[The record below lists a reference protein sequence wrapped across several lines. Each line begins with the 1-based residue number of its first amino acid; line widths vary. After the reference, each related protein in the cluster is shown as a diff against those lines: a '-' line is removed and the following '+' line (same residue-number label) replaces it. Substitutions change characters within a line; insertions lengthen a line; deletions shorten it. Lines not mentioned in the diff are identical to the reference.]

1 MEIGLAE
8 DLKSK
13 AKALVKPAYMS
24 GLAVW
29 TTLRMAFL
37 KPGKRHALPHR
48 LVVSLTSYPKR
59 FDVLHLT
66 IKSILAQDM
75 AADVVVLWVAH
86 DDIRKLPHNVRE
98 LEERGLTIRATD
110 DLRSYK
116 KIIPALVEYADAIIV
131 TADDDVYYPRHWL
144 RTFCEAY
151 RPGEREVLCYRA
163 HRIAFDEQGIAPY
176 ADWTFEIS
184 DTKPSSDVFFTGV
197 GGVFYPP
204 GIFHDDVADR
214 ARLMELCPSTDDVW
228 LNWMVRLGGAK
239 IRKVGPKLRFHEW
252 GGSQAV
258 ALQNTNRFGTSGND
272 QQLANIIRA
281 YGYAGVQP

>member
-1 MEIGLAE
+1 MEMIRT
-8 DLKSK
+8 LKQE
-13 AKALVKPAYMS
+13 AKALVRPAYLR
-24 GLAVW
+24 GLAAW
-29 TTLRMAFL
+29 TTLRMGFL
-37 KPGKRHALPHR
+37 KPGAAHSLPHR

-86 DDIRKLPHNVRE
+86 GDMDQLPANIRR
-98 LEERGLTIRATD
+98 LERHGLTIRATD

-116 KIIPALVEYADAIIV
+116 KIIPTLAEYGDAFIV

-163 HRIAFDEQGIAPY
+163 HRMAFDGEALAPY
-176 ADWTFEIS
+176 DSWSFEIT
-184 DTKPSSDVFFTGV
+184 DTEPAPDVFFTGV

-204 GIFHDDVADR
+204 GIFHEDVADR

-239 IRKVGPKLRFHEW
+239 IRKVGRRQRFHEW
-252 GGSQAV
+252 QGSQAV
-258 ALQNTNRFGTSGND
+258 ALQNTNRFATAGND
-272 QQLANIIRA
+272 QQIANIIRA
-281 YGYAGVQP
+281 YGYAGVRP

>member
-1 MEIGLAE
+1 MEDGLAE
-8 DLKSK
+8 NLRHR
-13 AKALVKPAYMS
+13 AKALFRPAYVR
-24 GLAVW
+24 GLAAW
-29 TTLRMAFL
+29 TTLRMGFL
-37 KPGKRHALPHR
+37 KPGAPHSLPHR

-66 IKSILAQDM
+66 IKSILAQDV

-86 DDIRKLPHNVRE
+86 GDMDKLPGNVRR
-98 LEERGLTIRATD
+98 LEGRGLTIRATD

-116 KIIPALVEYADAIIV
+116 KIIPALAEYRDAIIV

-163 HRIAFDEQGIAPY
+163 HRMVFDRDGLAPY
-176 ADWTFEIS
+176 ADWRFEIT
-184 DTKPSSDVFFTGV
+184 DTEPAPDVFFTGV

-204 GIFHDDVADR
+204 GVFHEDVADR

-228 LNWMVRLGGAK
+228 LNWMVRLGGAR
-239 IRKVGPKLRFHEW
+239 IRKVGRRQRFHEW

-258 ALQNTNRFGTSGND
+258 ALQNTNRFGSGND
-272 QQLANIIRA
+272 QQIANVIRA
-281 YGYAGVQP
+281 YGDAGVRP

>member
-1 MEIGLAE
+1 MAE
-8 DLKSK
+8 TLTRK
-13 AKALVKPAYMS
+13 AKALAKPAYLS
-24 GLAVW
+24 GLAAW
-29 TTLRMAFL
+29 TNLRMGFL
-37 KPGKRHALPHR
+37 KPGARHKLPHR

-66 IKSILAQDM
+66 IKSLLAQDM

-86 DDIRKLPHNVRE
+86 DDLRKLPQNVRA

-116 KIIPALVEYADAIIV
+116 KIIPALEAYGDAFIV
-131 TADDDVYYPRHWL
+131 TADDDVYYPRRWL

-151 RPGEREVLCYRA
+151 RANEREVLCYRA
-163 HRIAFDEQGIAPY
+163 HRILLDEHGVAPY
-176 ADWTFEIS
+176 ADWTFEIT
-184 DTKPSSDVFFTGV
+184 DTEPAADIFFTGV

-204 GIFHDDVADR
+204 GIFHADVADQ

-228 LNWMVRLGGAK
+228 LNWMVRLGGAR
-239 IRKVGPKLRFHEW
+239 IRKVGPRLRFHEW

-281 YGYAGVQP
+281 YGYAGVRP

>member
-1 MEIGLAE
+1 M
-8 DLKSK
+8 KRV
-13 AKALVKPAYMS
+13 KALVKPAYIG
-24 GLAVW
+24 GLAAW
-29 TTLRMAFL
+29 TSLRMFFL
-37 KPGKRHALPHR
+37 RPGARHVLPHR

-75 AADVVVLWVAH
+75 AADVVVLWIAH

-98 LEERGLTIRATD
+98 LEGRGLTIRATD

-116 KIIPALVEYADAIIV
+116 KIIPALAEYGDAFIV

-151 RPGEREVLCYRA
+151 RPSAREVLCHRA
-163 HRIAFDEQGIAPY
+163 HRIAFNGEGLAPY
-176 ADWTFEIS
+176 ADWTFEIT
-184 DTKPSSDVFFTGV
+184 DTEPAADVFFTGV

-228 LNWMVRLGGAK
+228 LNWMVRLGGARV
-239 IRKVGPKLRFHEW
+239 RKVGRRQRFHEW
-252 GGSQAV
+252 RGSQAV
-258 ALQNTNRFGTSGND
+258 ALQNTNRFGTAGND

-281 YGYAGVQP
+281 YGDAGVRP

>member
-1 MEIGLAE
+1 MAE
-8 DLKSK
+8 TLTRK
-13 AKALVKPAYMS
+13 AKALAKPAYLS
-24 GLAVW
+24 GLAAW
-29 TTLRMAFL
+29 TNLRMGFL
-37 KPGKRHALPHR
+37 KPGARHGLPHR

-66 IKSILAQDM
+66 IKSLLAQDM

-86 DDIRKLPHNVRE
+86 DDLRKLPQNVRA

-116 KIIPALVEYADAIIV
+116 KIIPALEAYGDAFIV
-131 TADDDVYYPRHWL
+131 TADDDVYYPRRWL

-151 RPGEREVLCYRA
+151 SANEREVLCYRA
-163 HRIAFDEQGIAPY
+163 HRILLDEHGVAPY
-176 ADWTFEIS
+176 ADWTFEIT
-184 DTKPSSDVFFTGV
+184 DTEPAADIFFTGV

-204 GIFHDDVADR
+204 GIFHADVADQ

-228 LNWMVRLGGAK
+228 LNWMVRLGGAR
-239 IRKVGPKLRFHEW
+239 IRKVGPRLRFHEW

-281 YGYAGVQP
+281 YGYAGVRP

>member
-1 MEIGLAE
+1 MAE
-8 DLKSK
+8 TLTRK
-13 AKALVKPAYMS
+13 AKALAKPAYLS
-24 GLAVW
+24 GLAAW
-29 TTLRMAFL
+29 TSLRMGFL
-37 KPGKRHALPHR
+37 KPGARHGLPHR

-66 IKSILAQDM
+66 IKSLLAQDM

-86 DDIRKLPHNVRE
+86 DDLRKLPQNVRA

-116 KIIPALVEYADAIIV
+116 KIIPALEAYGDAFIV
-131 TADDDVYYPRHWL
+131 TADDDVYYPRRWL

-151 RPGEREVLCYRA
+151 RANEREVLCYRA
-163 HRIAFDEQGIAPY
+163 HRILLDEHGVAPY
-176 ADWTFEIS
+176 ADWTFEIT
-184 DTKPSSDVFFTGV
+184 DTEPAADIFFTGV

-204 GIFHDDVADR
+204 GIFHADVADQ

-228 LNWMVRLGGAK
+228 LNWMVRLGGAR
-239 IRKVGPKLRFHEW
+239 IRKVGPRLRFHEW

-281 YGYAGVQP
+281 YGYAGVRP

>member
-1 MEIGLAE
+1 MARAIKEEAKEFVRPAYVRGLA
-8 DLKSK
+8 
-13 AKALVKPAYMS
+13 A
-24 GLAVW
+24 W
-29 TTLRMAFL
+29 TTLRMPFL
-37 KPGKRHALPHR
+37 KPGTPHSLPHR
-48 LVVSLTSYPKR
+48 LVVSLTSYPRR

-86 DDIRKLPHNVRE
+86 DDMDKLPANVLR
-98 LEERGLTIRATD
+98 LVGHGLTIRATD

-116 KIIPALVEYADAIIV
+116 KIIPTLADYGDAFIV

-163 HRIAFDEQGIAPY
+163 HRMAFEGHGLAPY
-176 ADWTFEIS
+176 DNWTFEITET
-184 DTKPSSDVFFTGV
+184 DPAPDVFFTGV

-204 GIFHDDVADR
+204 GVFHEDVADC

-239 IRKVGPKLRFHEW
+239 IRKVGRKQRFHEW
-252 GGSQAV
+252 RGSQDV
-258 ALQNTNRFGTSGND
+258 ALQNSNRFATAGND
-272 QQLANIIRA
+272 QQIANIIRA
-281 YGYAGVQP
+281 YGYAGVRP